1 MHTHWQRSVALDVSH
16 NEKTF
21 TRLKKEVVKNKNAYF
36 FISPFYLVFLV
47 FMVFPI
53 GFSFYLSF
61 QNWNGIMSP
70 RFIGFDNYRRVF
82 TDPAFLNALKNT
94 GIFVFFTVSIST
106 FISLCLALFLNTVR
120 IFKRFYRAI
129 FFVPAIVSLVVVS
142 LVWKLILN
150 SDIGAVHELITNL
163 GNLIGRLTGTVP
175 KWTQEKFQFLDHPNP
190 LVPLL
195 TITLVNVWAVV
206 GFNTVIFLAGL
217 QGIPAQLYEAG
228 RIDGSTA
235 WQNLRF
241 ITLPLLKPTIFFVIL
256 ISTIDALQVFVLP
269 NVMKPD
275 SEATMT
281 VVYFLYRNAFQFY
294 KMGYASAIA
303 YILFALTVVIGV
315 VIRLLMGKEVSTGGY
330 DA

>member
-1 MHTHWQRSVALDVSH
+1 MVR
-16 NEKTF
+16 
-21 TRLKKEVVKNKNAYF
+21 NKNAYF
-36 FISPFYLVFLV
+36 FISPFYLMFIV
-47 FMVFPI
+47 FMIFPI

-70 RFIGFDNYRRVF
+70 KFVGLENYRRVF
-82 TDPAFLNALKNT
+82 TDPAFLNALRNT
-94 GIFVFFTVSIST
+94 VIFVFLTVSVST
-106 FISLCLALFLNTVR
+106 VVSLALALFLNTVR

-150 SDIGAVHELITNL
+150 SDIGAVHELITNF
-163 GNLIGRLTGTVP
+163 GEWIGTITGTVP
-175 KWTQEKFQFLDHPNP
+175 QWTQERFRFLDNPNP
-190 LVPLL
+190 IVSLL

-217 QGIPAQLYEAG
+217 QGIPSQLYEAG

-235 WQNLRF
+235 FQNLRY
-241 ITLPLLKPTIFFVIL
+241 ITLPLLKPTTFFVIL

-303 YILFALTVVIGV
+303 YVLFAITVVVGI
-315 VIRLLMGKEVSTGGY
+315 VIRYAMGKDFGNSGY
-330 DA
+330 ES